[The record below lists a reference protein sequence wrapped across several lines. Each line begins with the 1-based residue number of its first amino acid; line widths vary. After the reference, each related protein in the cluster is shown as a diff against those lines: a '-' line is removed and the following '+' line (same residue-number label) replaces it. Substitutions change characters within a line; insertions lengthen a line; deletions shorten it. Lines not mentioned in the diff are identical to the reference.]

1 MLVFVIRALLLLF
14 FSLFPFSSFAFIF
27 FFPPHEDA
35 GKKKEGKKSAAAIRP
50 TRV

>member
-27 FFPPHEDA
+27 FFPHEDA